1 MKPVKIKNCL
11 LIAVICTFFLSL
23 MLFLGLFSN
32 IQLKLSDNLYGGK
45 TPLDGIV
52 IVAID
57 DKSLQEIGRWPWD
70 REVFAKTIENLNQS
84 KVIGI
89 DVAFFEASTQEQDE
103 SLGNVLSDKVVIP
116 IEYTSFAKENGKIIG
131 KRMMQP
137 VKELEAADVGY
148 VNIVTDKDGVTR
160 AVNMDISKEY
170 ENFAYVVFK
179 KYWKKEVKQV
189 PRFLVNFAGPP
200 GSFKHYPLTDVY
212 KGEISG
218 DEFKDKLVLIGA
230 TSPDMHD
237 DYFVPTSKGKAM
249 PGVEIHANTIQTMIN
264 RDFLGEQ
271 TKTTIIICMFI
282 ASLLL
287 AVVIYRF
294 GIKGASILAPILL
307 IGYVFLAI
315 KVFESGIIMNI
326 VYVPL
331 CIAVTYTLEIAY
343 FYHAERKE
351 RQKTLG
357 AFSKYVSPA
366 VVDELMKDPSKLKLG
381 GARKEITVFFS
392 DIRGFTTISEKL
404 TPEKLVHVLNEYLTA
419 MTDIVMR
426 HQGVVDKYI
435 GDAIMA
441 FWGAPMEQ
449 PNHAQMGCQTS
460 IDMIKKLKELQ
471 KKWAEE
477 KFPEINIGIGLNTG
491 PAVIGNMGS
500 YERFDYT
507 AMGDTINLGSRLEG
521 LTKAYGVCIIASEST
536 KKAVK
541 NKFIFRKLDLVRV
554 KGKNKPITI
563 YELVCKK
570 GEEHD
575 VDKIKAYEE
584 GLKLYLDK
592 KWDKAVK
599 QFEKADDFAAKEFI
613 KRCKEFKKNLPP
625 KDWDGVWVM
634 KTK

>member
-11 LIAVICTFFLSL
+11 LIAVICTFLLSL

-89 DVAFFEASTQEQDE
+89 DVAFFEASTPEQDE
-103 SLGNVLSDKVVIP
+103 LLGNVLCDKVVIP
-116 IEYTSFAKENGKIIG
+116 IEYASFAKENGKIIG
-131 KRMMQP
+131 KRMMKP

-160 AVNMDISKEY
+160 AVNMDISNEY

-179 KYWKKEVKQV
+179 KYWGKEVKQV

-200 GSFKHYPLTDVY
+200 GSFKYYPLTDVY
-212 KGEISG
+212 NGDISA
-218 DEFKDKLVLIGA
+218 DEFKNKLVLIGA

-237 DYFVPTSKGKAM
+237 DYFVPTSHGKAM

-264 RDFLGEQ
+264 KDFLGEQ
-271 TKTTIIICMFI
+271 TKTTIILCMFI
-282 ASLLL
+282 VSLLL
-287 AVVIYRF
+287 AVGIYRF
-294 GIKGASILAPILL
+294 GIKGASILTPILL
-307 IGYVFLAI
+307 VGYVFLAI
-315 KVFESGIIMNI
+315 KVFEYGIIMNI

-351 RQKTLG
+351 REKTMG

-449 PNHAQMGCQTS
+449 LDHAQMACQTS

-521 LTKAYGVCIIASEST
+521 LTKAYGVCIIASENT

-541 NKFIFRKLDLVRV
+541 DKFIFRKLDLVRV

-563 YELVCKK
+563 YEVVCKK
-570 GEEHD
+570 GEEYPA
-575 VDKIKAYEE
+575 DKIKAYEE

-592 KWDKAVK
+592 KWDKAIK
-599 QFEKADDFAAKEFI
+599 QFEKANDFAAKEFI
-613 KRCKEFKKNLPP
+613 KRCKEFNKNPPP
-625 KDWDGVWVM
+625 KEWDGVWVM